1 MRALISADMEGV
13 SGVTCPDDCTLGT
26 PQYHRFQRVFTADVN
41 AVAQGLLA
49 SGVHEVLVC
58 DAHGSMRNL
67 LLEQL
72 DPRVRLITGRHKT
85 YLMMEGIQ
93 SRPELI
99 AFVGY
104 HAAAGAEGVLSHTM
118 MGPLLVRATLNGVR
132 MSEGLLNAALAQEVG
147 GHVVLVSGDDKTC
160 EDAAGYAPAGQH
172 VAVKQAIDR
181 YTAVCT
187 HPEETAVALRE
198 AAMRSVDCRAPLLV
212 EPPYVCDVEFAVT
225 SAAAACALIPQVSRR
240 DDRTVRLRFDTAD
253 ELHRCFTVL
262 CQVAT
267 ATAQPIYG

>member
-13 SGVTCPDDCTLGT
+13 TGVTCPDDCTSGT
-26 PQYHRFQRVFTADVN
+26 PQYDRFQKVFTADVN
-41 AVAQGLLA
+41 AVAQGLFIA
-49 SGVHEVLVC
+49 GVHEVLVC

-67 LLEQL
+67 LIEQL

-85 YLMMEGIQ
+85 YLMMEGVQ
-93 SRPELI
+93 SAPELI

-118 MGPLLVRATLNGVR
+118 IGPLLVQAKLNGMR
-132 MSEGLLNAALAQEVG
+132 MSEGLLNAALAQEFG
-147 GHVVLVSGDDKTC
+147 SHVVLVSGDDKTC
-160 EDAAGYAPAGQH
+160 ADAAGYAPAGQH
-172 VAVKQAIDR
+172 VAVKQAVDR
-181 YTAVCT
+181 YTAVCA
-187 HPEETAVALRE
+187 HPDQTAAALRE
-198 AAMRSVDCRAPLLV
+198 AAVRSVDCRAPLHV

-225 SAAAACALIPQVSRR
+225 SAAAACALIPQVSRL
-240 DDRTVRLRFDTAD
+240 DERTVRLRFDRAD
-253 ELHRCFTVL
+253 ELHRCFAVV